1 MQLVKVTTTNLA
13 DNSQTVRIIDHDER
27 EPRVWLGKHCFW
39 AMRTKH
45 KVETEPVEAGVAS

>member
-27 EPRVWLGKHCFW
+27 WPRVWLGKHCFW

-45 KVETEPVEAGVAS
+45 KVETEPVEAGA